1 LLGQDIDEAI
11 RLFNSFQFT
20 RAKDI
25 FLELVSDTNH
35 PRIGEVY
42 YYIGRLS
49 VNPDSALFRYYEVI
63 NKHPQSHYADIS
75 YLEIAK
81 INIARKNYRTAL
93 ANLDALLKRYPDTE
107 YRDEI
112 MFWQGIS
119 YISVDDAAQGEA
131 MLEELQRSFPKSV
144 WSERAV
150 NITKNKDL
158 GQEYYTIQLGSYREK
173 SNAETY
179 AKTLEDKGL
188 DVRII
193 EAFIKGQ
200 MYYRVWSGQFIT
212 LERAK
217 EYMLKLDSLGL
228 KGNVVRGSE

>member
-11 RLFNSFQFT
+11 RLFNSFQFS

-25 FLELVSDTNH
+25 FLELVSDTSN

-49 VNPDSALFRYYEVI
+49 VNPDSALSYYYEVI

-81 INIARKNYRTAL
+81 INIARKNFTTAL

-131 MLEELQRSFPKSV
+131 MLEELQRAFPKSV

-150 NITKNKDL
+150 NITQKKDV

-173 SNAETY
+173 SNAEKY
-179 AKTLEDKGL
+179 AKTLEDNGL
-188 DVRII
+188 DVRIVK
-193 EAFIKGQ
+193 ALIKGQ

-212 LERAK
+212 LDRAK